1 MWCVWWRKK
10 NVLEIFFFF
19 FWECD
24 RLYVGREKV
33 HEKKITCFWV
43 LNNTRCVLA
52 SAWDWDKYHGG
63 QPFLC
68 NNHQATVDDVLFFRK
83 GLPCAWNKKKFSKRV
98 QKKNLSTKKKEH
110 VSYHFALPSDSY
122 FHGSHLCGVES
133 CETYL
138 GFSPVTTETNL

>member
-1 MWCVWWRKK
+1 MQS
-10 NVLEIFFFF
+10 VLQLSGAP
-19 FWECD
+19 
-24 RLYVGREKV
+24 RLYN
-33 HEKKITCFWV
+33 KI
-43 LNNTRCVLA
+43 
-52 SAWDWDKYHGG
+52 
-63 QPFLC
+63 
-68 NNHQATVDDVLFFRK
+68 
-83 GLPCAWNKKKFSKRV
+83 PCAWNKKNFSKRV